1 MKKPLVVIKLGGSVI
16 TDKNKSRGVFRKAVV
31 RRLAQEIVEA
41 RKKKD
46 FDLILVHGAGAYAHY
61 LTKKYRISEGFLGD
75 KSAWGYAHIKNELF
89 KLNNLVWTEALKA
102 GLAVC
107 TIQPSAVVFTDDQTI
122 KSFDTRLLD
131 SLLRMGITPLFLGE
145 DSIDKSRGIAIL
157 SGDSIISYLGRK
169 YKADKIIFVSDVD
182 GVYDKNPKV
191 NKDAKLIKEVNNKNF
206 RKVIESMEKFNKNDT
221 SGEMKGKLLAI
232 KATLPGTN
240 VKIIGGFEKNSLRD
254 VLLGGM
260 WGTRINL

>member
-1 MKKPLVVIKLGGSVI
+1 MKKPLVIIKLGGSVI
-16 TDKNKSRGVFRKAVV
+16 TDKSKKKGVFRKAVV
-31 RRLAQEIVEA
+31 GRLAKEIVEA

-61 LTKKYRISEGFLGD
+61 LTKKYRISEGYLGD

-107 TIQPSAVVFTDDQTI
+107 IIQPSAVVFTDNQKI

-131 SLLRMGITPLFLGE
+131 SLLKMGITPLFLGE
-145 DSIDKSRGIAIL
+145 DSIDDSRGIAIL
-157 SGDSIISYLGRK
+157 SGDTIISYLGRK
-169 YKADKIIFVSDVD
+169 YKANKIIFVSDVE
-182 GVYDKNPKV
+182 GVFDKNPKV
-191 NKDAKLIKEVNNKNF
+191 YKDAKWIKEVNNKNF
-206 RKVIESMEKFNKNDT
+206 RKIIESMERYNKNDT

-232 KATLPGTN
+232 NKSLRGMN
-240 VKIIGGFEKNSLRD
+240 VKIIGGFAKGALRNSLLGR
-254 VLLGGM
+254 LGG
-260 WGTRINL
+260 TDVNL